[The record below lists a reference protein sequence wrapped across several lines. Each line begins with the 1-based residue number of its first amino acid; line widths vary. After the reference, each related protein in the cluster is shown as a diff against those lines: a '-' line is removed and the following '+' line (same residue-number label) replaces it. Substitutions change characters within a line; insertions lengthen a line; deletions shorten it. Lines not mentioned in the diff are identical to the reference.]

1 MRECKYKIWE
11 KRKKKFCE
19 NVIIDGNGCF
29 LLLLEDNFGEDGI
42 YEYINGADFEVIWYT
57 GLKDKN
63 GKEIYEGDIVEVM
76 DLICIVEWGEY
87 RWFFR
92 EIQKQDIGF
101 SGICM
106 KIIGNIYEN
115 PELMEV
121 K

>member
-1 MRECKYKIWE
+1 MREIKFRAFHKKYKVILPVW
-11 KRKKKFCE
+11 RIDFQFQRCQIGNE
-19 NVIIDGNGCF
+19 NAWDSFNDVELNDVE
-29 LLLLEDNFGEDGI
+29 LMQ
-42 YEYINGADFEVIWYT
+42 YT
-57 GLKDKN
+57 GLEDKN

-115 PELMEV
+115 PELKEV

>member
-1 MRECKYKIWE
+1 MREIKFRAFHRKYKVVLPVW
-11 KRKKKFCE
+11 
-19 NVIIDGNGCF
+19 VIDFQFQRLQMWNDTS
-29 LLLLEDNFGEDGI
+29 EDSNNAWDSFNDVELMQ
-42 YEYINGADFEVIWYT
+42 YT